1 MDELS
6 MHLRHG
12 RARETSALVD
22 QAIAENYS
30 AETIIKQGFI
40 TGLEALEK
48 QSRRNMIQM
57 TELNLALRAL
67 YRGIGQ
73 IRQVLEVIPRNPAGT
88 VIIGT
93 VEGDT
98 EETLKNIIAILMEG
112 RGMEVVDLGTC
123 VSANS
128 FIKTAKEKE
137 ACAIVCSADL
147 VTTMQGMKTLIQ
159 ALAAAGLREKVKVI
173 LTGRPVTE
181 RYCRLIGAD
190 HYAPNAAAAAEMA
203 AAAVTKPASSGKTRA

>member
-6 MHLRHG
+6 MHLRYG
-12 RARETSALVD
+12 RARETSALVN
-22 QAIAENYS
+22 QAIAENYP

-48 QSRRNMIQM
+48 QSRRDKIQM
-57 TELNLALRAL
+57 PEMSLALRAL

-73 IRQVLEVIPRNPAGT
+73 IRQVLDVTAKNPAGT
-88 VIIGT
+88 VVIGT
-93 VEGDT
+93 IEGDT

-112 RGMEVVDLGTC
+112 RGLEVIDLGTC
-123 VSANS
+123 VSVNS
-128 FIKTAKEKE
+128 FIKAAKEKE
-137 ACAIVCSADL
+137 AGAIVCSADL

-190 HYAPNAAAAAEMA
+190 HYAPNASSAAEMA
-203 AAAVTKPASSGKTRA
+203 AGTAVKAAGA

>member
-6 MHLRHG
+6 MHLQYG
-12 RARETSALVD
+12 RARETSALVN
-22 QAIAENYS
+22 QAIAENCP
-30 AETIIKQGFI
+30 AETIITQGFI

-48 QSRRNMIQM
+48 QYRRDEVQQQ
-57 TELNLALRAL
+57 EVNLALRAL

-73 IRQVLEVIPRNPAGT
+73 IRQVLEVTPKNPAGT
-88 VIIGT
+88 VVIGT

-98 EETLKNIIAILMEG
+98 EETQKNIIAILMEG
-112 RGMEVVDLGTC
+112 RGLEVVDLGTC
-123 VSANS
+123 VSVNS
-128 FIKTAKEKE
+128 FIKAVREKE
-137 ACAIVCSADL
+137 AGAIVCSADL

-159 ALAAAGLREKVKVI
+159 GLGAAGIREKVKVV

-190 HYAPNAAAAAEMA
+190 HYAPDASSAAEMA
-203 AAAVTKPASSGKTRA
+203 SSSCKNRA